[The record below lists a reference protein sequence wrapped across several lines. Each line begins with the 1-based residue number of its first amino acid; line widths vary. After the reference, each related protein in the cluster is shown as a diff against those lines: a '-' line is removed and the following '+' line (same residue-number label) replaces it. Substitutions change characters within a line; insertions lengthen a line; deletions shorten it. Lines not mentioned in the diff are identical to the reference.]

1 MRNWDELTEDET
13 KLIRFA
19 VWKFGSMANKAADE
33 LNRLG
38 LDNQVQVVH
47 FMMAHR
53 LLEEMKPNG
62 GQSGQGGV
70 DREVQGAQAG
80 EDRGEQSE
88 ARGEGIG
95 PTGSGQGNENTAR
108 NGAGAEEGG

>member
-1 MRNWDELTEDET
+1 MRNWNELTEDET

-19 VWKFGSMANKAADE
+19 VWKFGALANKSAAE
-33 LNRLG
+33 LNKLG
-38 LDNQVQVVH
+38 LDNHVQVTH

-70 DREVQGAQAG
+70 DRQVQGAQAVQN
-80 EDRGEQSE
+80 RGEQVE
-88 ARGEGIG
+88 E
-95 PTGSGQGNENTAR
+95 TGTGDGAASATQGNENSAR
-108 NGAGAEEGG
+108 NGAGSEEG